1 MLICIPNLLS
11 HDEARGRSI
20 PTTGQGMLD
29 VLPSVTPVSN
39 GDQIRKGLDPP
50 ESKTGFYLVLVYL
63 LFEFGR
69 PQDVIPGL
77 TVIPFGTGLSI
88 LIFLNAVR
96 SGKINF
102 SRLQTKLWIPLLVVM
117 SIHVPI
123 AINNFHA
130 LMSLK
135 DMILLYAV
143 YLGITVFVD
152 STEKMM
158 TLIKI
163 WLGIHAFLA
172 VMGTIK
178 GGQGI
183 GGWMGDENDFCMV
196 MDMVVPFAYF
206 LLFSA
211 TDAVQKIKYLAFLG
225 TFLLAVMAT
234 LSRGGFIG
242 LAAVGA
248 YCWYRSPKKG
258 NALVVF
264 LIIVMFMVL
273 FAPQT
278 YWDEIASSTSDETMG
293 EEGTGGAR
301 LYTWGI
307 GMEMFYA
314 NPIIGIGQANFP
326 WTVDIYEA
334 GEKFHDRSFA
344 GRQAHSAWVTL
355 IAELGLAGIV
365 IVGGMLFQCYRD
377 LAFVRR
383 IFAPQQMRGK
393 HGQIMKGEEDVRVY
407 LARAMEGS
415 LIGFIM
421 SSVFISTLWYPS
433 MWIMIGLVVAL
444 RNISDS
450 ENANV
455 GSAAFTSNALSR
467 AARPPRFGQG
477 VLHPS

>member
-1 MLICIPNLLS
+1 ML
-11 HDEARGRSI
+11 G
-20 PTTGQGMLD
+20 
-29 VLPSVTPVSN
+29 VLPSLAPVLNKNQTRN
-39 GDQIRKGLDPP
+39 GLVAP

-77 TVIPFGTGLSI
+77 SAIPFATGLSV
-88 LIFLNAVR
+88 LIFLNVVR
-96 SGKINF
+96 SGKIDF
-102 SRLQTKLWIPLLVVM
+102 SRLQTKLWIPLFVVM
-117 SIHVPI
+117 AIHVLI
-123 AINNFHA
+123 AINNFQA
-130 LMSLK
+130 LMTLK

-143 YLGITVFVD
+143 YLGITVFID

-158 TLIKI
+158 TCIKM

-172 VMGTIK
+172 IMGTLQ
-178 GGQGI
+178 GGHGI

-196 MDMVVPFAYF
+196 MNMVVPFAYF
-206 LLFSA
+206 LLFSM

-225 TFLLAVMAT
+225 TFILAAMAT
-234 LSRGGFIG
+234 LSRGGFVG
-242 LAAVGA
+242 LVAVGA

-258 NALVVF
+258 NALVVL
-264 LIIVMFMVL
+264 LIAMMFMVL

-293 EEGTGGAR
+293 NEGTGGAR

-307 GMEMFYA
+307 GVDMFFH
-314 NPIIGIGQANFP
+314 NPIIGVGQSNFQWTIGE
-326 WTVDIYEA
+326 YEA
-334 GEKFHDRSFA
+334 GRTFHTRSFA

-365 IVGGMLFQCYRD
+365 IVGGMFFQCYRD

-383 IFAPQQMRGK
+383 IFAPPQTREE
-393 HGQIMKGEEDVRVY
+393 HGQIIKVGEDVHVY

-415 LIGFIM
+415 LIGFII

-433 MWIMIGLVVAL
+433 MWVMIGLVVAL
-444 RNISDS
+444 RNISES
-450 ENANV
+450 ENKNFGSTDTNV
-455 GSAAFTSNALSR
+455 LSR
-467 AARPPRFGQG
+467 ATRLPRFGQRRAAY
-477 VLHPS
+477 SS